1 MADKVVFKDK
11 VRGMKSEKISIIV
24 PVYKVEEYICECID
38 SLINQTYQNI
48 EVLLVD
54 DGSPDRCPEI
64 CDEYAKKDSR
74 INVIHKE
81 NGGVS
86 SARNAGLDAATGDY
100 IAFVDSDDYVDK
112 DYVSKLYKNLNGC
125 RISECGTVC
134 FDEDGMV
141 PLKQK
146 KPIVMGWERYLT
158 ETNLEGFL
166 SYAVVYSKLYAKELF
181 SDIRFPIGQANGED
195 ELTAFRLVCKTEKI
209 SRIYDP
215 LYFYRQRANGASQN
229 KVSEKRIR
237 DAETLFDEKISYFK
251 SQSRPDLAAFF
262 SAKKAICFVSLRA
275 RAENPDLEK
284 YCSNTIKALLPEFMM
299 SRKVPMKYK
308 LYMMY
313 FRISQK
319 L

>member
-1 MADKVVFKDK
+1 MQKH
-11 VRGMKSEKISIIV
+11 SIGKLIQIIG
-24 PVYKVEEYICECID
+24 PV
-38 SLINQTYQNI
+38 L
-48 EVLLVD
+48 
-54 DGSPDRCPEI
+54 
-64 CDEYAKKDSR
+64 
-74 INVIHKE
+74 
-81 NGGVS
+81 
-86 SARNAGLDAATGDY
+86 
-100 IAFVDSDDYVDK
+100 
-112 DYVSKLYKNLNGC
+112 
-125 RISECGTVC
+125 
-134 FDEDGMV
+134 
-141 PLKQK
+141 
-146 KPIVMGWERYLT
+146 
-158 ETNLEGFL
+158 
-166 SYAVVYSKLYAKELF
+166 
-181 SDIRFPIGQANGED
+181 DIRFPIGQANGED